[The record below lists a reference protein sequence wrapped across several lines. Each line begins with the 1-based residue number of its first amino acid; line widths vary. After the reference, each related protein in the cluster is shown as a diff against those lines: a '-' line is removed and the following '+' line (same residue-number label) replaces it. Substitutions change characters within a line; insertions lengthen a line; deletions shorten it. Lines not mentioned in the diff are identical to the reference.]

1 MKMKDIVKEG
11 TLDDL
16 GLRGHGDELDN
27 DEKDIGKGFEKTS
40 IFDQLGA
47 VLDTRTG
54 DDPITSVKTDDGKEL
69 NVTARQAVNLRRLL
83 TAEGMKPQLKLRFTK
98 DIQMSNNLI
107 DFLDVHPDKMSQVF
121 IKKYM

>member
-1 MKMKDIVKEG
+1 MKDIVKEG

-16 GLRGHGDELDN
+16 GLRGHGSELDN

-83 TAEGMKPQLKLRFTK
+83 TAEGMKPQLKLQFTK
-98 DIQMSNNLI
+98 DIQMSNNLH

-121 IKKYM
+121 MKKYM

>member
-1 MKMKDIVKEG
+1 MKIKDIVKEG

-27 DEKDIGKGFEKTS
+27 DEKDIGRGFENTS
-40 IFDQLGA
+40 VFDQLGA

-54 DDPITSVKTDDGKEL
+54 DSPISTIKTDDGKEL
-69 NVTARQAVNLRRLL
+69 KVTPQQAVMLRRLL

-98 DIQMSNNLI
+98 DIQMSNTLH

>member
-16 GLRGHGDELDN
+16 GLKGHGDELDN
-27 DEKDIGKGFEKTS
+27 DEKDLGTGFTNKP

-47 VLDTRTG
+47 ILDTRTG
-54 DDPITSVKTDDGKEL
+54 DDPISSVKTDDGKEL
-69 NVTARQAVNLRRLL
+69 PVSPRQAVNLRRLL

-98 DIQMSNNLI
+98 DIQMSNTLH
-107 DFLDVHPDKMSQVF
+107 DFLDVHPDQMSQVF
-121 IKKYM
+121 MKKYM

>member
-27 DEKDIGKGFEKTS
+27 DEKDIGRGFEKTS
-40 IFDQLGA
+40 VFDQLGA

-54 DDPITSVKTDDGKEL
+54 DDPISSIKTDDGKEL
-69 NVTARQAVNLRRLL
+69 KVTPQQAVMLRRLL

-98 DIQMSNNLI
+98 DIQMSNNLH

-121 IKKYM
+121 MKKYM

>member
-1 MKMKDIVKEG
+1 MKDIVKEG

-16 GLRGHGDELDN
+16 GLRGHGSELDN

-40 IFDQLGA
+40 ILDQLGA

-54 DDPITSVKTDDGKEL
+54 DDPSTSVKTDDGKEL

-83 TAEGMKPQLKLRFTK
+83 TAEGMKPQLKLQFTK
-98 DIQMSNNLI
+98 DIQMSNNLH

-121 IKKYM
+121 MKKYM

>member
-27 DEKDIGKGFEKTS
+27 DEKDIGRGFEKTS
-40 IFDQLGA
+40 VFDQLGA

-54 DDPITSVKTDDGKEL
+54 DDPISSIKTDDGKEL
-69 NVTARQAVNLRRLL
+69 KVTPQQAVMLRRLL

-98 DIQMSNNLI
+98 DIQMSNNLH

>member
-27 DEKDIGKGFEKTS
+27 DEKDIGRGFEKTS
-40 IFDQLGA
+40 VFDQLGA

-54 DDPITSVKTDDGKEL
+54 DDPISTIKTDDGKEL
-69 NVTARQAVNLRRLL
+69 KVTPQQAVMLRRLL

-98 DIQMSNNLI
+98 DIQMSDNLH

>member
-27 DEKDIGKGFEKTS
+27 DEKDLGKGFTNDP
-40 IFDQLGA
+40 IFDQLGQI
-47 VLDTRTG
+47 LDTRTG
-54 DDPITSVKTDDGKEL
+54 DNPISSVKTDDGKEL
-69 NVTARQAVNLRRLL
+69 PVSPRQAVNLRRLL
-83 TAEGMKPQLKLRFTK
+83 TAEGMKPQMKLRFTK
-98 DIQMSNNLI
+98 DIQMSNNLH

-121 IKKYM
+121 MKKYM

>member
-27 DEKDIGKGFEKTS
+27 DEKDIGRGFEKTS
-40 IFDQLGA
+40 VFDQLGA

-54 DDPITSVKTDDGKEL
+54 DDPISSIKTDDGKEL
-69 NVTARQAVNLRRLL
+69 KVTPQQAVMLRRLL

-98 DIQMSNNLI
+98 DIQMSNNLH

-121 IKKYM
+121 VKKYM

>member
-27 DEKDIGKGFEKTS
+27 DEKDLGKGFTNDP

-54 DDPITSVKTDDGKEL
+54 DDPITSVKTDDGKEVK
-69 NVTARQAVNLRRLL
+69 VTAQQAVNLRRLL
-83 TAEGMKPQLKLRFTK
+83 TAEGMKPQLKLQFTK
-98 DIQMSNNLI
+98 DIQMSNNLH

-121 IKKYM
+121 MKKYM

>member
-27 DEKDIGKGFEKTS
+27 DEKDIGKGFTNDP
-40 IFDQLGA
+40 IFDQLGQI
-47 VLDTRTG
+47 LDTRTG
-54 DDPITSVKTDDGKEL
+54 DNPISSVKTDDGKEL
-69 NVTARQAVNLRRLL
+69 PVSPRQAVNLRRLL
-83 TAEGMKPQLKLRFTK
+83 TAEGMKPQMKLRFTK
-98 DIQMSNNLI
+98 DIQMSNNLH

-121 IKKYM
+121 MKKYM

>member
-27 DEKDIGKGFEKTS
+27 DEKDIGKGFTNDP
-40 IFDQLGA
+40 IFDQLGQI
-47 VLDTRTG
+47 LDTRTG
-54 DDPITSVKTDDGKEL
+54 DDPISSVKTDDGKEL
-69 NVTARQAVNLRRLL
+69 PVSPQQAVNLRRLL
-83 TAEGMKPQLKLRFTK
+83 TAEGMKPQMKLRFTK
-98 DIQMSNNLI
+98 DIQMSNNLH

-121 IKKYM
+121 MKKYM

>member
-1 MKMKDIVKEG
+1 MKDIVKEG

-83 TAEGMKPQLKLRFTK
+83 TAEGKKPQLKLRFTK

>member
-27 DEKDIGKGFEKTS
+27 DEKDIGKGFTNDP
-40 IFDQLGA
+40 IFDQLGQI
-47 VLDTRTG
+47 LDTRTG
-54 DDPITSVKTDDGKEL
+54 DDPISSVKTDDGKEL
-69 NVTARQAVNLRRLL
+69 PVSPRQAVNLRRLL
-83 TAEGMKPQLKLRFTK
+83 TAEGMKPQMKLRFTK
-98 DIQMSNNLI
+98 DIQMSNNLH

-121 IKKYM
+121 MKKYM

>member
-16 GLRGHGDELDN
+16 GLSGHGAELDN
-27 DEKDIGKGFEKTS
+27 DEKDIGKEFEKTS

-54 DDPITSVKTDDGKEL
+54 DAPITSVKTDDGKEL

-83 TAEGMKPQLKLRFTK
+83 TAEGMKPQLKLQFTK
-98 DIQMSNNLI
+98 DIQMSNSLH
-107 DFLDVHPDKMSQVF
+107 DFLDVHPDKMAQVF
-121 IKKYM
+121 MKKYM

>member
-27 DEKDIGKGFEKTS
+27 DEKDIGKGFTNDP
-40 IFDQLGA
+40 IFDQLGQI
-47 VLDTRTG
+47 LDTRTG
-54 DDPITSVKTDDGKEL
+54 DDPISSVKTDDGKEL
-69 NVTARQAVNLRRLL
+69 PVSPQQAVMLRRLL

-98 DIQMSNNLI
+98 DIQMSNNLH

>member
-27 DEKDIGKGFEKTS
+27 DEKDIGRGFEKTS
-40 IFDQLGA
+40 VFDQLGA

-54 DDPITSVKTDDGKEL
+54 DDPISSIKTDDGKEL
-69 NVTARQAVNLRRLL
+69 KVTPQQAVMLRRLL

-98 DIQMSNNLI
+98 DIQMTNNLH

>member
-1 MKMKDIVKEG
+1 MKDIVKEG

-27 DEKDIGKGFEKTS
+27 DEKDIGRGFEKTS
-40 IFDQLGA
+40 VFDQLGA

-54 DDPITSVKTDDGKEL
+54 DDPISSIKTDDGMEL
-69 NVTARQAVNLRRLL
+69 KVTPQQAVMLRRLL

-98 DIQMSNNLI
+98 DIQMSNNLH

>member
-1 MKMKDIVKEG
+1 MKDIVKEG

-16 GLRGHGDELDN
+16 GLRGHGSELDN

-54 DDPITSVKTDDGKEL
+54 DDPITTVQTDDGKEL
-69 NVTARQAVNLRRLL
+69 NVSPRQAVNLRRLL
-83 TAEGMKPQLKLRFTK
+83 TAEGMKPQLKLQFTK
-98 DIQMSNNLI
+98 DIQMSNNLH

-121 IKKYM
+121 MKKYM

>member
-16 GLRGHGDELDN
+16 GLRGHGSELDN

-54 DDPITSVKTDDGKEL
+54 DDPITTVQTDDGKEL
-69 NVTARQAVNLRRLL
+69 NVSPRQAVNLRRLL
-83 TAEGMKPQLKLRFTK
+83 TAEGMKPQLKLQFTK
-98 DIQMSNNLI
+98 DIQMSNNLH

-121 IKKYM
+121 MKKYM

>member
-27 DEKDIGKGFEKTS
+27 DEKDIGRGFEKTS
-40 IFDQLGA
+40 VFDQLGA

-54 DDPITSVKTDDGKEL
+54 DDPISSIKTDDGMEL
-69 NVTARQAVNLRRLL
+69 KVTPQQAVMLRRLL

-98 DIQMSNNLI
+98 DIQMSNNLH

>member
-1 MKMKDIVKEG
+1 MSY
-11 TLDDL
+11 LD
-16 GLRGHGDELDN
+16 
-27 DEKDIGKGFEKTS
+27 S
-40 IFDQLGA
+40 VFDQLGS

-54 DDPITSVKTDDGKEL
+54 DDPISSIKTDDGKEL
-69 NVTARQAVNLRRLL
+69 KVTPQQAVMLRRLL

-98 DIQMSNNLI
+98 DIQMSNNLH

>member
-27 DEKDIGKGFEKTS
+27 DEKDIGRGFEKTS
-40 IFDQLGA
+40 VFDQLGA

-54 DDPITSVKTDDGKEL
+54 DDPITSIKTDDGKEL
-69 NVTARQAVNLRRLL
+69 KVTPQQAVMLRRLL

-98 DIQMSNNLI
+98 DIQMSNNLH

>member
-1 MKMKDIVKEG
+1 MKDIVKEG

-16 GLRGHGDELDN
+16 GLRGHGSELDN

-54 DDPITSVKTDDGKEL
+54 DDPITTVQTDDGTEL
-69 NVTARQAVNLRRLL
+69 NVSPRQAVNLRRLL
-83 TAEGMKPQLKLRFTK
+83 TAEGMKPQLKLQFTK
-98 DIQMSNNLI
+98 DIQMSNNLH

-121 IKKYM
+121 MKKYM